1 MRLLLLVA
9 AMIHRGGFFR
19 TAAVIFLGFCLLAL
33 GAIVLGH

>member
-19 TAAVIFLGFCLLAL
+19 IAVVIFVGFCLVAI
-33 GAIVLGH
+33 GAILLGH